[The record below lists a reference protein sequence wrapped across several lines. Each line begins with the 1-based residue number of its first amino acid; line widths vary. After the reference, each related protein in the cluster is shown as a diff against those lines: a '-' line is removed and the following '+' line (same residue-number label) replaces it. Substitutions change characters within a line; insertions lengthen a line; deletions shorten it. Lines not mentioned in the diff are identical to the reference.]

1 MSEHDEEPR
10 EETRASRDEELPEGV
25 DPETGVIEEQTPA
38 EAADADGSEEQI
50 KKAERAV
57 ATFNKRIDAIFGD
70 NAPPLQCPRCEGLG
84 RVWAVEESTPEL
96 VHPDNLEACENC
108 NGHGRVLTG
117 SKVPENATTVC
128 GRCNGTGFRVVTPQS
143 ENVTPLV
150 AAPAAN
156 PAAPPPAVMG
166 WMNADGV
173 FQPLGTPQTGNG

>member
-10 EETRASRDEELPEGV
+10 EDTRASRDEEVPEGV

-38 EAADADGSEEQI
+38 EAADADGSEDQI

-70 NAPPLQCPRCEGLG
+70 NAPPLQCPRCDGLG

-96 VHPDNLEACENC
+96 VHPENYVACDNC
-108 NGHGRVLTG
+108 NGHGEVLTG
-117 SKVPENATTVC
+117 SKVPANATTVC
-128 GRCNGTGFRVVTPQS
+128 GRCNGTGFQVVTPQP

-150 AAPAAN
+150 PASAATVGTSGSP
-156 PAAPPPAVMG
+156 VMG
-166 WMNADGV
+166 WMGPDGV
-173 FQPLGTPQTGNG
+173 FQPLGAPQAGGG